1 MMAVDRAMLDRPLLT
16 SGGRLFLLA
25 AALVGLLAFVV
36 GLVTDATRAWS
47 VLLVNFLFWS
57 GLGHAGVAFSAIFY
71 VTSARWARP
80 LKRVA
85 EATIA
90 FLPASALM
98 LVTLLVGLG
107 TWAPWM
113 HESIGGRQVWLNAP
127 FLIARQVLGFVLLG
141 GLSVAYV
148 YASVRPDVGLLHE
161 SGRSIPPEVVRRFS
175 RGWRGLDAE
184 RRIAKQRQGRLSVAL
199 LIVYGY
205 VLSLQAF
212 DFIMSLDRQWFSALL
227 GGYVFVGNLY
237 MGVAFLGVV
246 AVCMRTRLG
255 VSTHVSRG
263 QLYDIGRMLLGFC
276 MLWGYLFWSQYLVIW
291 FGDLPEETAFVA
303 KRTVDSPW
311 APMSWVV
318 LGGAFAVPFVMLLSR
333 EIKRHPAGLLTVAGI
348 VLGSMWLERFILVA
362 PSLWKGEH
370 LPLGPLE
377 VLVTAGVG
385 ALFALCYTAFLQ
397 RVPIL
402 PIADPLLVSE
412 ASR

>member
-1 MMAVDRAMLDRPLLT
+1 MTAADRAMLDRPLLT
-16 SGGRLFLLA
+16 SGRRFFLLA
-25 AALVGLLAFVV
+25 AALVGLVVFIV

-57 GLGHAGVAFSAIFY
+57 GLGHAGVAFSAIFH

-98 LVTLLVGLG
+98 LLALLIGLG

-113 HESIGGRQVWLNAP
+113 HEAIGGRQLWLNAP
-127 FLIARQVLGFVLLG
+127 FLIARQVLGFLLLG

-161 SGRSIPPEVVRRFS
+161 SGRSVHPAVARRFS
-175 RGWRGLDAE
+175 SGWRGLEAE
-184 RRIAKQRQGRLSVAL
+184 RRIARQRQSRLSVAL

-237 MGVAFLGVV
+237 MGVAFLGVA
-246 AVCMRTRLG
+246 AVCLRTRVGL
-255 VSTHVSRG
+255 SAHDSRE

-318 LGGAFAVPFVMLLSR
+318 LAGAFAVPFVMLLSR
-333 EIKRHPAGLLTVAGI
+333 EIKRHPAGLLTVAGV
-348 VLGSMWLERFILVA
+348 VLASMWLERFMLVA
-362 PSLWKGEH
+362 PSLWTGEH
-370 LPLGPLE
+370 LPIGPLE
-377 VLVTAGVG
+377 VFVTAGVG

-397 RVPIL
+397 LVPIL
-402 PIADPLLVSE
+402 PIADLLL
-412 ASR
+412 APDAGR

>member
-1 MMAVDRAMLDRPLLT
+1 MLDRPLLT
-16 SGGRLFLLA
+16 SGRRLFLLA
-25 AALVGLLAFVV
+25 AAFVGLVAFII

-57 GLGHAGVAFSAIFY
+57 GLGHAGVACSAIFH

-85 EATIA
+85 EATVA

-98 LVTLLVGLG
+98 LCALLAGLG
-107 TWAPWM
+107 AWAPWM

-127 FLIARQVLGFVLLG
+127 LLIVRQVLGFLMLG

-148 YASVRPDVGLLHE
+148 YASVRPDVGLLQE
-161 SGRSIPPEVVRRFS
+161 SGRSIHPEVARRFS
-175 RGWRGLDAE
+175 RGWRGLDTE
-184 RRIAKQRQGRLSVAL
+184 RRIARQRQSRLSVAL

-212 DFIMSLDRQWFSALL
+212 DFIMSLDREWFSALV

-237 MGVAFLGVV
+237 MGVAFLGVA
-246 AVCMRTRLG
+246 AVCLRTRLG
-255 VSTHVSRG
+255 LSTRVSRG

-311 APMSWVV
+311 APVSWVV

-333 EIKRHPAGLLTVAGI
+333 EIKRRPAGLLTVAAI

-362 PSLWKGEH
+362 PSLWKGDH
-370 LPLGPLE
+370 LPIGPLE
-377 VLVTAGVG
+377 VLVTAGVA

-402 PIADPLLVSE
+402 PIADPLLASE
-412 ASR
+412 AGR